1 MVMEQEKNLGGRPT
15 PYKESYNEQVFK
27 LCLLGAKD
35 KEIADFFDIC
45 EATLNNWKIQYPKFL
60 ESIKDGKDKADS
72 EVAKSLYK
80 RAIGYT
86 TKEVTKEGFDDIMKV
101 TKEVTK
107 EVPPDTGAAMAWL
120 KNRQPEKWRDK
131 QEIDHTNKGGEFK
144 ETTRILFVKK
154 TANDDE

>member
-1 MVMEQEKNLGGRPT
+1 MEQEKNLGGRPT

>member
-1 MVMEQEKNLGGRPT
+1 MEQEKNLGGAPT
-15 PYKESYNEQVFK
+15 LYKKEYNEQVFK

-45 EATLNNWKIQYPKFL
+45 EATLNNWKIEHPKFL
-60 ESIKDGKDKADS
+60 ESIKDGKEKADS

-80 RAIGYT
+80 RAKGYT
-86 TKEVTKEGFDDIMKV
+86 TKEVTKEVFDDEMKV

-120 KNRQPEKWRDK
+120 KNRQPDKWRDK

-154 TANDDE
+154 TANDEE